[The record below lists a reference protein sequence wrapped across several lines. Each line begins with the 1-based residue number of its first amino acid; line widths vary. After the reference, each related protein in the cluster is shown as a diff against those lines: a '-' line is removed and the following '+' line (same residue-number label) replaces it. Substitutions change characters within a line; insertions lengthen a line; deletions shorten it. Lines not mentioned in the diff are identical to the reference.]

1 MTRPRRKGLAFLS
14 IMIIIFSYHLSGSIY
29 LLAYAIHVDA
39 FAGLVTSVF
48 RTMFPWIIAGM
59 IRRRH
64 GRRLA

>member
-29 LLAYAIHVDA
+29 LLAGPRAQYAPYAIHVDA
-39 FAGLVTSVF
+39 FAG
-48 RTMFPWIIAGM
+48 TMFPWIIVSM

-64 GRRLA
+64 GR